1 MTELET
7 LIRVMSS
14 AGVLGIKSNERN
26 CSNLAY
32 MDYRSVFEAAP
43 GLYLVL
49 EPDLTIVAVSDA
61 YLRATMTNR
70 EKILA
75 RRLFDVFP
83 DNPDDPQAT
92 GVRNLSASLQRVLV
106 TGARDMMAVQ
116 KYDMRRPEAEGGG
129 FEERYWSPAN
139 SPVFGADGRIAYL
152 IHRVEDVTELVRLQ
166 REVSAQEEVKKRAA
180 ELELLVGERTGEL
193 RSTVEEL
200 ESFCYSL
207 SHDMRA
213 PLRAIHSYTELVL
226 ADCGQALTP
235 DCHQY
240 LDKAVR
246 AANRLDRLILE
257 VLTFTRLSK
266 QKIQPQTVDVDNLIR
281 DILEERPEWHPPAV
295 KIQIESPLMPMLG
308 HEASLTQCI
317 TNLVDNAITFVA
329 PGVKPQV
336 GVYSREEGNQV
347 RLCFQDNGIGID
359 ETGQRRLFQLFQ
371 HLHTGEQAQNI
382 GIGLAIVRKAVER
395 MKGEVGVQSTPGKGS
410 VFWIQLPK
418 GTP

>member
-1 MTELET
+1 
-7 LIRVMSS
+7 
-14 AGVLGIKSNERN
+14 
-26 CSNLAY
+26 

-83 DNPDDPQAT
+83 DNPDDPQAN
-92 GVRNLSASLQRVLV
+92 GMRNLSASLQRVLD
-106 TGARDMMAVQ
+106 TGAPDMMAVQ

-139 SPVFGADGRIAYL
+139 SPVLGADGRIAYL

-166 REVSAQEEVKKRAA
+166 REVSNQEEVKKRAA
-180 ELELLVGERTGEL
+180 ELEILVGERTGEL
-193 RSTVEEL
+193 RSMVEEL

-213 PLRAIHSYTELVL
+213 PLRAIHSYAELVL
-226 ADCGQALTP
+226 ADCGQGLTP
-235 DCHQY
+235 NCHQY
-240 LDKAVR
+240 LDKTVR
-246 AANRLDRLILE
+246 SANRLDRLIRE
-257 VLTFTRLSK
+257 VLAFTRLSK
-266 QKIQPQTVDVDNLIR
+266 LKIQPQTVDVDNLIR
-281 DILEERPEWHPPAV
+281 DILDERPEWHPPAV
-295 KIQIESPLMPMLG
+295 EIQIESPLMPMLG

-336 GVYSREEGNQV
+336 RVYSRVEGNQV
-347 RLCFQDNGIGID
+347 RLCFHDNGIGID

-371 HLHTGEQAQNI
+371 RLHTGEQAQNI

-395 MKGEVGVQSTPGKGS
+395 MKGQVGVQSTPGKGS